1 MEPPGDCDRKKS
13 DAEARQS
20 ERSEAFTR
28 YRDDAHKHIAGKQ
41 KVPHA
46 AASLQTRGLD
56 GTSKVSAENVVP
68 LPTKQLPI
76 DKSKEALEL
85 EIQKKKK
92 VIGTIKLDTLPD
104 RGKRLKDQLKQL
116 EDQLSLLS
124 LSAPSG
130 KSAGSD
136 DCSVVR
142 QPPTVSTQDR
152 SATDG
157 AAASLAV
164 AEKAVKEVV
173 HSKSVTETS
182 ASKEPRKIAPT
193 KSDRGEH
200 RSSKEGHTGRSL
212 SPKGGSRVLKA
223 ADGPTTATSGAQSGK
238 KPNSKFSHDLEKNRT
253 DAACSEEQRLSPS
266 KVTLTQR
273 RSQEHVQTGSRSSE
287 HKCASDS
294 TDVAET
300 SLLPKEPSHSK
311 HPEKGVTGGSVVA
324 KRRPVSPVARVGS
337 HHDEPRPPTSALH
350 SVYERRVLLVSPL
363 PLTKTSPPAKGRGS
377 TEEALGTRIPRGL
390 SESCT
395 SRLKHFAQI
404 LSSQPGEW
412 DESPQPSGVRTPLM
426 PHQLQALRWML
437 WREAQEVP
445 GGILADA
452 MGLGKTLTM
461 LTLVEQQR
469 RKDKSWKSATGS
481 KDGGGDDDGD
491 AATTTPS
498 PRGGTLV
505 VCPLSLLHQWEEE
518 VERHLPGQWR
528 VRVHHGRNRST
539 DPRELVRCHLV
550 ITTYDTISSDWA
562 RIDATGNKGLSP
574 LFAVRWRRLVLDEA
588 HSIRNLHTRRAKA
601 ACALTAWSRWALTG
615 TPVHNDVGD
624 MRALLKFLQCR
635 PFDDDAFWK
644 QWVKENPGP
653 EAMAVVM
660 KCLLLRRTKEQA
672 GKDGKPLVP
681 LPKKNIVLHRLSLEG
696 TEAKVYK
703 ELDEW
708 SRSSGPEKYVDPV
721 TGRELYRN
729 TGSRRFVMLIRLQ
742 QACSHLALLKR
753 KVLEDAAVD
762 TDELLSASMAGLQ
775 LADESAAGEDRLD
788 ALNLERYAGARE
800 FDSAYVSCK
809 IKALL
814 DMLVKVQEESNNQDK
829 SVVVSRWTSLLSLV
843 RQQLEKQGIPSVT
856 IQGSVPG
863 QQRAAHVAS
872 FNNQEQGGPKV
883 MLLSLEAGGV
893 GLNLIGG
900 NHMFVL
906 DVHWNPALEAQAFDR
921 IHRVGQ
927 TKTVVINRLICAGTI
942 EERILELQKHKQRL
956 AESVVGQRRL
966 TADDYAFLFA
976 TSS

>member
-1 MEPPGDCDRKKS
+1 MEPSSDCDRKKS
-13 DAEARQS
+13 DTEARQS
-20 ERSEAFTR
+20 KKSEAFTR
-28 YRDDAHKHIAGKQ
+28 YRDDTRKHVTGKQ
-41 KVPHA
+41 KVPNV
-46 AASLQTRGLD
+46 AASLRTSGLES
-56 GTSKVSAENVVP
+56 TSKVSAENPMVP
-68 LPTKQLPI
+68 PTKLLPSI
-76 DKSKEALEL
+76 KSKETLEL

-92 VIGTIKLDTLPD
+92 VMGTIKLDTLPD
-104 RGKRLKDQLKQL
+104 KGKRLKEQLKVL
-116 EDQLSLLS
+116 EDQLSHLC
-124 LSAPSG
+124 LSAPSE
-130 KSAGSD
+130 KSAASKYS
-136 DCSVVR
+136 SVVR
-142 QPPTVSTQDR
+142 NTPTTSQQRGSTDVVVAPPPP
-152 SATDG
+152 
-157 AAASLAV
+157 V
-164 AEKAVKEVV
+164 AEEAAKEEA
-173 HSKSVTETS
+173 HAKSIPGTS
-182 ASKEPRKIAPT
+182 ASEQPKQTALVKCDT
-193 KSDRGEH
+193 EH
-200 RSSKEGHTGRSL
+200 HSSKEGHVGRST
-212 SPKGGSRVLKA
+212 SPLFGPKVHKA
-223 ADGPTTATSGAQSGK
+223 TDSPTTAISEAHDGK
-238 KPNSKFSHDLEKNRT
+238 KPSSAISHDLEKNCT
-253 DAACSEEQRLSPS
+253 AAICSEKQRLAPS
-266 KVTLTQR
+266 EVPLTHR
-273 RSQEHVQTGSRSSE
+273 RLQEHAQARDHPSE
-287 HKCASDS
+287 HKYGSDS
-294 TDVAET
+294 TDAVAT
-300 SLLPKEPSHSK
+300 SVLSEEPPHSK
-311 HPEKGVTGGSVVA
+311 HPEQGVAGDSVVA
-324 KRRPVSPVARVGS
+324 KRRPVSPVARAGS
-337 HHDEPRPPTSALH
+337 HHSEPRPPTSVLH

-363 PLTKTSPPAKGRGS
+363 PLTKTSPQAAKGKGS
-377 TEEALGTRIPRGL
+377 TAETLGTRIPRGL

-395 SRLKHFAQI
+395 ARLQHFVQI

-412 DESPQPSGVRTPLM
+412 DESPQPVRVQTPLM

-437 WREAQEVP
+437 WREEQEFP

-469 RKDKSWKSATGS
+469 RKDKSWKLAAHS
-481 KDGGGDDDGD
+481 KDGDGDDNDSEAT
-491 AATTTPS
+491 AALS
-498 PRGGTLV
+498 PRAGTLV
-505 VCPLSLLHQWEEE
+505 VCPLSLLHQWEGE

-539 DPRELVRCHLV
+539 DPQELVRCHLV
-550 ITTYDTISSDWA
+550 VTTYDTISSDWA
-562 RIDATGNKGLSP
+562 RVDATGNKGLSP

-601 ACALTAWSRWALTG
+601 ACALLAWSRWALTG
-615 TPVHNDVGD
+615 TPVHNDVAD

-653 EAMAVVM
+653 EALAVVM

-672 GKDGKPLVP
+672 GKDGKPLVL
-681 LPKKNIVLHRLSLEG
+681 LPKKSIVLHRLSLEG

-729 TGSRRFVMLIRLQ
+729 MGSRRFVMLIRLQ

-762 TDELLSASMAGLQ
+762 TDELLSASIAGLQ

-788 ALNLERYAGARE
+788 ALNLDRYAGARE
-800 FDSAYVSCK
+800 FDSTYVSCK
-809 IKALL
+809 IRALL

-843 RQQLEKQGIPSVT
+843 RQQLEKRGIPCVT

-872 FNNQEQGGPKV
+872 FNNREQRGPTV

-893 GLNLIGG
+893 GLNLVGG

-927 TKTVVINRLICAGTI
+927 TKTVVINRLVCAGTI
-942 EERILELQKHKQRL
+942 EERILELQKHKQQL
-956 AESVVGQRRL
+956 AESVVRRRRL